1 MNIEKYK
8 ALLCA
13 IEKGSLSAAGE
24 ELGYTPS
31 GMSRMIASIEEE
43 TGLSLL
49 IRGRNGAVPTKDCQK
64 LMPYFS
70 KIILAGEELQKQTEE
85 IQGLDTGHIAI
96 GNAYAFYYDWLAE
109 TVSEFCSM
117 YPSIRVTIT
126 DGASSELVQ
135 MLKDYRLDIAIVSR
149 RQDLPMWIP
158 LKEDRL
164 MVMVPSGHPAAQK
177 GIFSV
182 ADLKKE
188 PFIEIF
194 PGKETDESIFFRE
207 NNIKVN
213 VSHSVQDNIA
223 AASMVRAG
231 LGIAMINETELK
243 MCRRE
248 GITAVPLDPAQR
260 VELGIGAGDMETA
273 CSALKKFLGFIM
285 PRIKEA
291 GLS

>member
-96 GNAYAFYYDWLAE
+96 GNAYAFYYDWLAKPFLNLQH
-109 TVSEFCSM
+109 VSVHKS
-117 YPSIRVTIT
+117 
-126 DGASSELVQ
+126 
-135 MLKDYRLDIAIVSR
+135 
-149 RQDLPMWIP
+149 
-158 LKEDRL
+158 
-164 MVMVPSGHPAAQK
+164 
-177 GIFSV
+177 
-182 ADLKKE
+182 
-188 PFIEIF
+188 
-194 PGKETDESIFFRE
+194 
-207 NNIKVN
+207 
-213 VSHSVQDNIA
+213 
-223 AASMVRAG
+223 
-231 LGIAMINETELK
+231 
-243 MCRRE
+243 
-248 GITAVPLDPAQR
+248 DP
-260 VELGIGAGDMETA
+260 
-273 CSALKKFLGFIM
+273 
-285 PRIKEA
+285 
-291 GLS
+291 